1 MQAGTVAHCTFI
13 GIINLRAAPVTHE
26 LNGQFDN
33 TDILEYFVSID
44 GQITGKWTLIGFHAK

>member
-1 MQAGTVAHCTFI
+1 MAHCTFI

-33 TDILEYFVSID
+33 TDILEYFVVRLLES
-44 GQITGKWTLIGFHAK
+44 GHWLV

>member
-1 MQAGTVAHCTFI
+1 MAHCTFI

-44 GQITGKWTLIGFHAK
+44 GQITRKWTLIGLSGSC